1 MDHQLARLHDLGQ
14 LILPVPVHYHFGT
27 VDSRR
32 QVVSGGAVH
41 VDYRSLAVRSK
52 PIGDN
57 SLSRAVWDKK
67 GWEAVLVEGNDC
79 GGKRLLSF
87 GSESASI
94 HDRYL
99 GTGLAR
105 VWKRMFGMGKGKVHA
120 GGLANQAHE
129 PGEAF
134 VKQGQ
139 QYARS
144 HGASR
149 ILAIHQECQQV
160 EGSLAVSIIGNAF
173 LKLVEHTL

>member
-14 LILPVPVHYHFGT
+14 LILPVPLHYHFGT

-52 PIGDN
+52 PIC
-57 SLSRAVWDKK
+57 DKSMSPCMCDDK
-67 GWEAVLVEGNDC
+67 VSEAVLVEGNDC
-79 GGKRLLSF
+79 AGKRILSF

-105 VWKRMFGMGKGKVHA
+105 G
-120 GGLANQAHE
+120 
-129 PGEAF
+129 
-134 VKQGQ
+134 
-139 QYARS
+139 
-144 HGASR
+144 
-149 ILAIHQECQQV
+149 
-160 EGSLAVSIIGNAF
+160 
-173 LKLVEHTL
+173 